1 MRNMFWCC
9 RVLDNIDPSAWNTG
23 SVPNMENLFNECRML
38 YRLDLSNWD
47 TRQVTNMRQMFANC
61 DYAVELLV
69 ANWNVSAVEF
79 MDGMFQ
85 GDGALESI
93 GRDPATFGHGDTSDM
108 YDGCGKLFES

>member
-1 MRNMFWCC
+1 
-9 RVLDNIDPSAWNTG
+9 
-23 SVPNMENLFNECRML
+23 MENLFNECRML